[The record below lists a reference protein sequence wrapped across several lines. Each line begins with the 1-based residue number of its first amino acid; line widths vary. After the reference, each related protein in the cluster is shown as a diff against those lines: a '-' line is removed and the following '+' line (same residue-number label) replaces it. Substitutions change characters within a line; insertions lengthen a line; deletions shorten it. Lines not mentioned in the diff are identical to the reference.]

1 MAIARG
7 TGEID
12 ESEVYDLLRNERR
25 RQVLK
30 HLRRSLGSMSL
41 RKLAKR
47 IAREETGESPPPK
60 NIKRSVYNSL
70 HQTHLPKLDSQNIVH
85 YDENRKVVSL
95 GDGARNINRYLDM
108 TAPFGLTW
116 GEFYRTIGTIGLLAV
131 VLSLIDVPLVSAVP
145 ALLLASV
152 FLAVIAI
159 STVVQLWR
167 NRWFYLQYLL

>member
-7 TGEID
+7 TDEID
-12 ESEVYDLLRNERR
+12 ESEIYDLLRNDRR

-41 RKLAKR
+41 RNLARR
-47 IAREETGESPPPK
+47 IASEETGESPPPK

-70 HQTHLPKLDSQNIVH
+70 HQTHLPKLDRQGVVQ
-85 YDENRKVVSL
+85 YDKNRKVVSL

-116 GEFYRTIGTIGLLAV
+116 GEFYRTIGTVGLLAV
-131 VLSLIDVPLVSAVP
+131 LLSLTDVPVISAVP
-145 ALLLASV
+145 PVLLATV
-152 FLAVIAI
+152 FLAVIAF
-159 STVVQLWR
+159 STVAQLWR
-167 NRWFYLQYLL
+167 NRWFYLQFLA